1 MITDY
6 SLDHLIEFHTVQ
18 LLHYISYSGNFKNK
32 IRIKNFHEN
41 HIKEEEKAFF
51 IESILS

>member
-1 MITDY
+1 MGVQ
-6 SLDHLIEFHTVQ
+6 SLRFNT
-18 LLHYISYSGNFKNK
+18 ISAIQEILKNK